1 MVIESEAPIVLTDY
15 DPAWPGDFERERRLL
30 AAALTEWLAGP
41 IEHIGSTAV
50 PGLRAKPIL
59 DIMAG
64 VHTLD
69 GSCAAIPPAARLEYV
84 YFPYRTDVMH
94 WFCKPSPAARTH
106 HLHLVPIDS
115 QLWLDRLAFRDHL
128 RQHPT
133 VAAEYAVLKETFA
146 ERYRMDREA
155 YTDAKAPFVARI
167 LGEARR
173 RSPTP
178 SHPRGPA

>member
-1 MVIESEAPIVLTDY
+1 LNISETEAPIVLSNY
-15 DPAWPGDFERERRLL
+15 DPAWPGAFERERLLL
-30 AAALTEWLAGP
+30 AQHLGAWLAGP

-69 GSCAAIPPAARLEYV
+69 GSLPAIPAAAGLQYV
-84 YFPYRTDVMH
+84 YYPYRADVMH
-94 WFCKPSPAARTH
+94 WFCKPSPAVRTH

-115 QLWLDRLAFRDHL
+115 QVWVDRLVFRDHL

-133 VAAEYAVLKETFA
+133 VAAEYAVLKASLA
-146 ERYRMDREA
+146 ERYRADREA
-155 YTDAKAPFVARI
+155 YTEAKAPFVARI
-167 LGEARR
+167 LSAAR
-173 RSPTP
+173 P
-178 SHPRGPA
+178 